1 MQTEQDA
8 LSQNTARLEKL
19 FAATGTEVD
28 DYADVLGSR
37 LTSAIKNGTAN
48 SDQLRTALEKIG
60 KSATGG
66 KADIRQLTDALDTVD
81 DGQAIQNLIQQ
92 LREAGDA
99 AENTADDVGQI
110 AENTK
115 GAALMQA
122 ADQLSA
128 VGDKIQEIGDGLNSE
143 AYLEPAVDMKNLN
156 YVLVI
161 TELWKDQM
169 KDELEGSGE

>member
-1 MQTEQDA
+1 MCWKRSMVRT
-8 LSQNTARLEKL
+8 
-19 FAATGTEVD
+19 
-28 DYADVLGSR
+28 
-37 LTSAIKNGTAN
+37 TSTNGTAN

-128 VGDKIQEIGDGLNSE
+128 VGDKIQEIGDKALDALPARPE
-143 AYLEPAVDMKNLN
+143 RPAVIMVSERMGRSPFAWRRRI
-156 YVLVI
+156 VLGVLPAAP
-161 TELWKDQM
+161 TTRGRSL
-169 KDELEGSGE
+169 SSAPAT

>member
-1 MQTEQDA
+1 MIMRMCLA
-8 LSQNTARLEKL
+8 V
-19 FAATGTEVD
+19 G
-28 DYADVLGSR
+28 

-92 LREAGDA
+92 LNEAGDA

-128 VGDKIQEIGDGLNSE
+128 VGDKIQEIGTNALEAYSDTENAVTKVN
-143 AYLEPAVDMKNLN
+143 AYLERRGRQQNSP
-156 YVLVI
+156 
-161 TELWKDQM
+161 QM
-169 KDELEGSGE
+169 SLKTCTPPGSGKAWMPWPRLFLW